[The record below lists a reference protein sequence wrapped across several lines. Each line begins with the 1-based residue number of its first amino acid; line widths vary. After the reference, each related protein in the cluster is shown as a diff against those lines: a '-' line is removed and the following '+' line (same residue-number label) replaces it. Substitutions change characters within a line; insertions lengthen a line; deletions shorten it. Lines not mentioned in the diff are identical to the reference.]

1 MGFGI
6 NKIVS
11 YLSLQGII
19 LEIRRLRAANRNKN
33 NNLILEVGCL
43 LSNVNFGKNNYL
55 GKNVVLTNSSIGDY
69 SYINSDSKIR
79 NTKIGKFCSIGSNV
93 QIILGKH
100 PYNFVSTHPSFYS
113 NNMIF
118 RTFSDLNYIDEY
130 EEVTIGHDVWIG
142 EGALIPK
149 GVTIGNGAIIAARAV
164 VTKDVEAYS
173 IVGGI
178 PAMHIKF
185 RFDKDIVNHINSSEW
200 WNFNEEELINSF
212 KYFHNTDVFLDYLLN
227 K

>member
-11 YLSLQGII
+11 YLSLQRIF
-19 LEIRRLRAANRNKN
+19 LEIRRVRVANRNKN

-43 LSNVNFGKNNYL
+43 LSNANFGKNNYL

-100 PYNFVSTHPSFYS
+100 PYNFVSTHPSFFS
-113 NNMIF
+113 NNKIF
-118 RTFSDLNYIDEY
+118 KTFSDLNYIDEY
-130 EEVTIGHDVWIG
+130 EEVTIGNDVWIG

-164 VTKDVEAYS
+164 VTNDVEAYS
-173 IVGGI
+173 IVGGV
-178 PAMHIKF
+178 PAKHIKF
-185 RFDKDIVNHINSSEW
+185 RFDKDTVKHINSSEW
-200 WNFNEEELINSF
+200 WNFNEEELIKSF
-212 KYFHNTDVFLDYLLN
+212 KYFHNTDVFINYFLN

>member
-6 NKIVS
+6 SKIAR
-11 YLSLQGII
+11 YLSLQRIL
-19 LEIRRLRAANRNKN
+19 LEIKRLKVANRYKN

-43 LSNVNFGKNNYL
+43 LSNTNFGKNNYL

-69 SYINSDSKIR
+69 SYINSNSKIR

-100 PYNFVSTHPSFYS
+100 PYNFASTHPSFFS
-113 NNMIF
+113 NNKIF
-118 RTFSDLNYIDEY
+118 KTFSDLNYIDEY
-130 EEVTIGHDVWIG
+130 EEVTIGNDVWIG
-142 EGALIPK
+142 EGALIPN

-164 VTKDVEAYS
+164 VTKDVEPYS
-173 IVGGI
+173 IVGGV
-178 PAMHIKF
+178 PAKHIKF
-185 RFDKDIVNHINSSEW
+185 RFDQDTVNQINSSEW
-200 WNFNEEELINSF
+200 WNYKEEVLIKSF
-212 KYFHNTDVFLDYLLN
+212 KSFHNTDVFISCFLN